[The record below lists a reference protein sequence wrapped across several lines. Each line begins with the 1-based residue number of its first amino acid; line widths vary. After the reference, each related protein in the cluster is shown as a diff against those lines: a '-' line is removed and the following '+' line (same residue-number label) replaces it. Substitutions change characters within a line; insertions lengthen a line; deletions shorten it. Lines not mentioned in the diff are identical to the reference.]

1 MKQIDNSNRLD
12 VLLGKQ
18 LADESTN
25 EEKLE
30 LSKFIEQSDDD
41 AVMNALQQQWADY
54 HPKHHMSDEQS
65 QKVLSSILSPMRLSH
80 SSKRKT
86 LHFYIRTISIAA
98 AVVIAVAAGIY
109 LYDNNQSQSPDN
121 VLTEVTA
128 VPMSQSVG
136 YTRHLV
142 LSDGS
147 TVILRAGSRLIC
159 PSHFSGNKREV
170 HLEGEAYFDI
180 VHNPSMQFVI
190 HSGKVNTTV
199 LGTAFN
205 IKSEAGNVTV
215 SVTRGRVKVDNGKRI
230 LAVLTVNEELHYKSD
245 DTYTTNA
252 NTAVQNKVEQ
262 WTRQEMF
269 FNHQTLSEVAQVLS
283 RRYGMQITIADKQLA
298 KMIFVSS
305 FNGTESLHEILDVLC
320 SLTPNITYEI
330 RGNEITILKKA
341 DE

>member
-1 MKQIDNSNRLD
+1 M
-12 VLLGKQ
+12 
-18 LADESTN
+18 
-25 EEKLE
+25 
-30 LSKFIEQSDDD
+30 
-41 AVMNALQQQWADY
+41 
-54 HPKHHMSDEQS
+54 
-65 QKVLSSILSPMRLSH
+65 
-80 SSKRKT
+80 
-86 LHFYIRTISIAA
+86 
-98 AVVIAVAAGIY
+98 
-109 LYDNNQSQSPDN
+109 
-121 VLTEVTA
+121 
-128 VPMSQSVG
+128 
-136 YTRHLV
+136 
-142 LSDGS
+142 
-147 TVILRAGSRLIC
+147 
-159 PSHFSGNKREV
+159 
-170 HLEGEAYFDI
+170 
-180 VHNPSMQFVI
+180 
-190 HSGKVNTTV
+190 
-199 LGTAFN
+199 
-205 IKSEAGNVTV
+205 
-215 SVTRGRVKVDNGKRI
+215 